1 LNTQYKF
8 CDLINIKKLQS
19 LIESFSNITRVPL
32 SIYSTNGKILICTEQ
47 RNICTKFLKLNDRAN
62 DNCIKIS
69 NEIFERIKKGE
80 KYVIK
85 KCKNGFVNIA
95 CPIVIE
101 NEVIAVIIASQ
112 FYFEKQD
119 EEQCISVAKMRGF
132 DVEKYLKAINEVE
145 ILSKKKADGV
155 IKFVK
160 EFTQVV
166 TNMGYATIKE
176 FESEKSI
183 KEAYDKLYNL
193 NKQLEREREEIK
205 FLAYKDFVTGLPNK
219 MVFYK
224 KFKEKFPENCLK
236 NGIEKGALLILGL
249 NNFKNVNDTIGY
261 DYGDKILKLCGAKLK
276 EILNDEALVFK
287 FDSDKFMVFVK
298 NIKEKDFLKNIIEK
312 IMKMFEQQW
321 GIERY
326 KISITA
332 SMGVSIFN
340 YDNNNPETIIK
351 NADAAMYK
359 AKELGIN
366 KYVFYNKTISE
377 ALERKVEIE
386 NCLNKALKNKEFYLC
401 YQPQV
406 SVLNN
411 KIEGFE
417 ALLRWNS
424 EELGSVSPAEFIPI
438 AEETGLIIPI
448 GEWVMRTACVQNE
461 KWSQEGYKF
470 DHIAVNI
477 SAVQLQQLNFVDTVK
492 KVLKETG
499 VRVESFE
506 IEITESTLIKS
517 LDLNIE
523 KLEELKSIG
532 VKIALDDFG
541 TGYSSLNYLKMLPVN
556 RIKID
561 KSFIDDI
568 CTGANEEII
577 IEGLIFLGHKMNLD
591 IVAEG
596 VELEEQV
603 KILKNKNCDKIQG
616 YYFSKPLKE
625 LDAENILKK
634 GLTNKKNIDKIY

>member
-1 LNTQYKF
+1 MNTQYKF
-8 CDLINIKKLQS
+8 CDLIDIKKLQS
-19 LIESFSNITRVPL
+19 LVESFSNIAQVPL
-32 SIYSTNGKILICTEQ
+32 SIYDIEDRILIYTEQ
-47 RNICTKFLKLNDRAN
+47 RNICTKFFKLNDSVKS
-62 DNCIKIS
+62 NCIKS
-69 NEIFERIKKGE
+69 SKEIFERIKDGE
-80 KYVIK
+80 KYVMK
-85 KCKNGFVNIA
+85 KCKNGLINIA
-95 CPIVIE
+95 CPIIIE
-101 NEVIAVIIASQ
+101 NEVIATILVGQ

-119 EEQCISVAKMRGF
+119 REECIRVAKMCGF
-132 DVEKYLKAINEVE
+132 DVEEYLKAIDEVK
-145 ILSKKKADGV
+145 ILSKEKADVV
-155 IKFVK
+155 IRFVK
-160 EFTQVV
+160 ELTQII

-193 NKQLEREREEIK
+193 NKQLECEREEIK
-205 FLAYKDFVTGLPNK
+205 FLAYKDLVTGLPNK

-224 KFKEKFPENCLK
+224 KFKEKFPGNCLE
-236 NGIEKGALLILGL
+236 NGIEKGSLLILGL
-249 NNFKNVNDTIGY
+249 NNFKNINDTIGY
-261 DYGDKILKLCGAKLK
+261 DYGDKILKICGAKLK
-276 EILNDEALVFK
+276 EVLEDEATVFK
-287 FDSDKFMVFVK
+287 FDSDKFLIFIK
-298 NIKEKDFLKNIIEK
+298 NVKEKTFLKTMIEK
-312 IMKMFEQQW
+312 ILQIFEEQW
-321 GIERY
+321 NVARY
-326 KISITA
+326 KISITV
-332 SMGVSIFN
+332 SIGVSIFN
-340 YDNNNPETIIK
+340 YDNNNNPETIIK

-359 AKELGIN
+359 AKELGMN

-406 SVLNN
+406 NVLNN

-424 EELGSVSPAEFIPI
+424 EELGLVSPVEFIPI

-448 GEWVMRTACVQNE
+448 GEWVIRTACIQNK
-461 KWSQEGYKF
+461 KWSEEGYKF

-492 KVLKETG
+492 KILKETE
-499 VRVESFE
+499 VKVESFE

-568 CTGANEEII
+568 CTGINEEII

-603 KILKNKNCDKIQG
+603 EILKSKNCDKIQG

-634 GLTNKKNIDKIY
+634 GLTNEKNI